1 MLRSLV
7 GSEMCIRDRPCDVP
21 ALPASNVPF
30 RLHHSS
36 PGHFWTTSAPLSL
49 WPPAKSNST
58 IAICLFPQDMT
69 IQFHLLLF
77 TSPLMRPI
85 SGEVKRRRWNWI
97 GHVLRKDADCDC
109 AVALGWRPEGKRSR
123 GRPKMTWRRMVEA
136 ERDIAGWQSWNAA
149 RRVAASRPQWRES
162 VRALCA

>member
-1 MLRSLV
+1 MSVLLYGCETWKLTKGEEKKLDTFQNRCLRRIFKVWWEQHIPNQDVL
-7 GSEMCIRDRPCDVP
+7 EMAGMGR
-21 ALPASNVPF
+21 
-30 RLHHSS
+30 
-36 PGHFWTTSAPLSL
+36 
-49 WPPAKSNST
+49 
-58 IAICLFPQDMT
+58 
-69 IQFHLLLF
+69 
-77 TSPLMRPI
+77 I

-149 RRVAASRPQWRES
+149 RRVAVSRPQWRES